1 MLNVH
6 RLRLLAELRRLGTL
20 AEVAASLSYSPS
32 AVSQQLAQLEREAG
46 VPLLEKD
53 GRRVRLTD
61 AAHLLADR
69 ADAVVEL
76 LERAESE
83 LAAQGHALGAT
94 LGATLRV
101 ASFDTALLS
110 LAPPAL
116 TLLEQQYPGLHVHI
130 AQREVEAAY
139 AGLLAHDLDLV
150 VGEDYPGFA
159 MAAHPGVHREE
170 VIADQLLLVLPEH
183 GRWSQPTSVH
193 DLAEAPWALDP
204 DWTSAGAWA
213 RSTLRDLGIEPR
225 VHFEVTNPLLQ
236 ARLARSGHGLAV
248 IPALVGLEN
257 LGGTRLRTL
266 PGAHRRRLYTAVRA
280 GRAGHPAVR
289 AFREVFARAAQ
300 DAVLDLVA
308 DPLPA

>member
-6 RLRLLAELRRLGTL
+6 RLHLLAELRRLGTL
-20 AEVAASLSYSPS
+20 GEVAASLSYSPS
-32 AVSQQLAQLEREAG
+32 AVSQQLAQLEREVG
-46 VPLLEKD
+46 VPLLERD
-53 GRRVRLTD
+53 GRRVRLTE

-69 ADAVVEL
+69 ADSVVEL
-76 LERAESE
+76 LERTESE
-83 LAAQGHALGAT
+83 LAAQGHALDT
-94 LGATLRV
+94 TLRV
-101 ASFDTALLS
+101 ASFDTALLA

-116 TLLEQQYPGLHVHI
+116 TLLAQRHPGLGVHI

-139 AGLLAHDLDLV
+139 AGLLAHDFDLI

-159 MAAHPGVHREE
+159 LPAHPGVHRDE

-183 GRWSQPTSVH
+183 GRWSQPASVL
-193 DLAEAPWALDP
+193 DLVEAPWALDP
-204 DWTSAGAWA
+204 DDTSAGAWA

-236 ARLARSGHGLAV
+236 ARLARSGQGLAL

-257 LGGTRLRTL
+257 LDGTRLRTL
-266 PGAHRRRLYTAVRA
+266 PGAHRRRLYTATRA
-280 GRAGHPAVR
+280 GRAGHPAVL
-289 AFREVFARAAQ
+289 AFREVFARAAE